1 MTTGRINQVSHSF
14 PFVQLSFSE
23 TLVEFLLSP
32 ARFSG
37 GLHHSTL
44 VPVACWKNSS
54 FSSSQHPLCMRHP
67 RSLIRHTHIMHA
79 ASSFPYSPYT
89 HLSFAYPFCMRH
101 PRSLIRHTHTTQH
114 DDTCAGT
121 PRSLVPLSVS
131 PSHPCMR
138 HPRSLIRHTHIR
150 HKTHTFFLCM
160 RHPRSLFRH
169 PHTHPTSVCV
179 KKLLVL
185 WFLSCF
191 FFSFFLS
198 FFLALPPTEGQEKQ

>member
-89 HLSFAYPFCMRH
+89 HYACG
-101 PRSLIRHTHTTQH
+101 I
-114 DDTCAGT
+114 
-121 PRSLVPLSVS
+121 LVPLFA
-131 PSHPCMR
+131 R
-138 HPRSLIRHTHIR
+138 HI
-150 HKTHTFFLCM
+150 FLVY
-160 RHPRSLFRH
+160 FII
-169 PHTHPTSVCV
+169 THPTLFSVRERQNLWKLQRAICV
-179 KKLLVL
+179 CIRCCMYVL
-185 WFLSCF
+185 CY
-191 FFSFFLS
+191 
-198 FFLALPPTEGQEKQ
+198 AT

>member
-150 HKTHTFFLCM
+150 HTNTHVFCVCGILVLFFAIHTHTLQKICMNSSFSGSFF
-160 RHPRSLFRH
+160 
-169 PHTHPTSVCV
+169 
-179 KKLLVL
+179 KKLLV
-185 WFLSCF
+185 
-191 FFSFFLS
+191 
-198 FFLALPPTEGQEKQ
+198 P